1 MKRLGLRGRL
11 TIVVCMGAAL
21 VVGGLTLAFNLAL
34 RSSLQRDASR
44 VVSARAAAALGTVTV
59 TNGQVRSQEAPDQGV
74 VDAQAWI
81 YSGRRAVERPRAP
94 QTVQALADSL
104 VGGPAGYADESTT
117 DTRLY
122 ATPITHAGRRVGTAV
137 AAVSLEPYE
146 RSASRTLVASLIFA
160 GVVLALI
167 VAGAAWSVRRALRPV
182 DRMTAEAATWSEGDL
197 DHRFNV
203 GEPHDELT
211 RLASTFDRM
220 LDRLATSLRREQ
232 RFSAELSH
240 ELRNPLAAISAEAEL
255 ALARERRGDEYRAA
269 LEVIRARAE
278 QLERT
283 LEALLAAARAESGAG
298 LGTADAVQ
306 VAERAKESCDPV
318 AREREIAITV
328 APPRTPVRIAA
339 QADAAERVLTPLL
352 ENACRY
358 GRHRVSLSVIRG
370 PDSVEFRVA
379 DDGPGVD
386 PGERDRIFEP
396 GLRGTAAR
404 NGSGDGAG
412 LGLSLARR
420 LARALGGEVDCIAS
434 ADGAVFVARLPTG

>member
-1 MKRLGLRGRL
+1 MRRIGLRYRL
-11 TIVVCMGAAL
+11 IIIVSLGAAL
-21 VVGGLTLAFNLAL
+21 AIGALTLIFNLTL
-34 RSSLQRDASR
+34 RSSLHQDANS
-44 VVSARAAAALGTVTV
+44 VVSARATTALGTVAV
-59 TNGQVRSQEAPDQGV
+59 ENGQVRSREAPDQGA
-74 VDAQAWI
+74 VDAQVWI
-81 YSGRRAVERPRAP
+81 YSGQHAVERPRAS
-94 QTVQALADSL
+94 QSVQALAESL
-104 VGGPAGYADESTT
+104 ARGPTGYADDSAT

-122 ATPITHAGRRVGTAV
+122 ATPITHGGHRVGTAV
-137 AAVSLEPYE
+137 AALSLEPYE

-160 GVVLALI
+160 GAILALI
-167 VAGAAWSVRRALRPV
+167 VVGAAWSVRRALRPV
-182 DRMTAEAATWSEGDL
+182 DRMTAEAASWSESDL

-211 RLASTFDRM
+211 RLASTFDHM

-240 ELRNPLAAISAEAEL
+240 ELRTPLAAVSAEAEL

-269 LEVIRARAE
+269 LEVIRTRAT

-283 LEALLAAARAESGAG
+283 LEALLAAARAESGAAS
-298 LGTADAVQ
+298 GTSDAMQ
-306 VAERAKESCDPV
+306 VAEQAKEACETL
-318 AREREIAITV
+318 AREREISIRVT
-328 APPRTPVRIAA
+328 PPRTPVRIGA

-358 GRHRVSLSVIRG
+358 GGHSVLLSVIG
-370 PDSVEFRVA
+370 GADTVEFRVA

-396 GLRGTAAR
+396 GLRGAAAE

-420 LARALGGEVDCIAS
+420 LARGLGGEVDCVAS
-434 ADGAVFVARLPTG
+434 ANGAVFVARLPTG